1 MLKTKPAVSQMFS
14 ILLIVCSLEVSPEE
28 FTLLCQ
34 SHWPLESEKNVAEN
48 TREMAEVEIRM

>member
-1 MLKTKPAVSQMFS
+1 MFS